1 MKAVVK
7 TGPVD
12 GALELVDMDRPVPR
26 QGEALLAV
34 TAAGI
39 CGTDVAIW
47 KWKEA
52 VVGQYGARFPLVPGH
67 EIGGTVVE
75 STTGAFAPGTIVG
88 VNPQISCRVCRYC
101 VEGRPTLC
109 IDRVFLGGGVNGGW
123 AEYVCVPEANLYPLP
138 EGTDPEMAT
147 LMEPLAVAAH
157 AVLER
162 AQPEPGDVVTVI
174 GAGPIGL
181 ATLILALDAGAATVF
196 VTGIGSDTE
205 RLALA
210 EQLGGIPINVDET
223 DPLAVVRHA
232 QADGADIVYETS
244 GSHLVLEQAL
254 SLSRRGG
261 RVTLIG
267 LAAHP
272 SEAVTTP
279 IVLRE
284 LTVLGSRGYNET
296 TWNRLLRI
304 LPRVQAKALRLV
316 SHRMPLAEFGEAL
329 AMLSGTQSANKIVLT
344 PHPTKGGTA

>member
-7 TGPVD
+7 TAPVD
-12 GALELVDMDRPVPR
+12 GALELVELARPVPKH
-26 QGEALLAV
+26 GEALLAV
-34 TAAGI
+34 AAAGI

-47 KWKEA
+47 RWKEA

-67 EIGGTVVE
+67 EMGGRVVT
-75 STTGAFAPGTIVG
+75 STTGAFAVGAIVG
-88 VNPQISCRVCRYC
+88 VNPQVSCRICQFC

-109 IDRVFLGGGVNGGW
+109 IDRVLLGGGVDGGW
-123 AEYVCVPEANLYPLP
+123 AEYVCVPETNLYALP
-138 EGTDPEMAT
+138 DGVDPDIAT

-162 AQPEPGDVVTVI
+162 AQPEPGDTVVII

-196 VTGIGSDTE
+196 VTGIAADAG

-210 EQLGGIPINVDET
+210 AEIGGIPINVDE
-223 DPLAVVRHA
+223 DDAVAIVRQA

-244 GSHLVLEQAL
+244 GSPLVFGQAL

-261 RVTLIG
+261 RIALIG
-267 LAAHP
+267 LASAP
-272 SEAVTTP
+272 SEAVMTP

-284 LTVLGSRGYNET
+284 LTIIGSRGYNET
-296 TWNRLLRI
+296 TWNRLQRV
-304 LPRVQAKALRLV
+304 LPRVQQQALMLV
-316 SHRMPLAEFGEAL
+316 SHRMPLAEFRTAL
-329 AMLSGTQSANKIVLT
+329 TLLAGSSGAAGVNGANKILLI
-344 PHPTKGGTA
+344 P